1 MKSNKIDKILTWA
14 FGALT
19 IVTVV
24 IFVAGLVL
32 HQLDV
37 WDVIYLVVVVL
48 NDIGLTINS
57 TQEGWKK

>member
-1 MKSNKIDKILTWA
+1 MKSNKIDKILTWV

-19 IVTVV
+19 IITAVTFV
-24 IFVAGLVL
+24 IGLLL

-48 NDIGLTINS
+48 NDIGLTVNS
-57 TQEGWKK
+57 GLEGWKK

>member
-19 IVTVV
+19 IITAVTFV
-24 IFVAGLVL
+24 IGLVL

-37 WDVIYLVVVVL
+37 WDVIYLAVVLL
-48 NDIGLTINS
+48 NDIGLTVNIA
-57 TQEGWKK
+57 QEGWKK